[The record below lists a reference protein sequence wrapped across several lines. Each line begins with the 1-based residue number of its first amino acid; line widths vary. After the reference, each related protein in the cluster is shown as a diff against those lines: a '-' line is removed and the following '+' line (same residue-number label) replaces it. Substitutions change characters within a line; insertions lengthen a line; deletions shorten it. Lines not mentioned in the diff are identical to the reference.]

1 MRRRSSSVHESS
13 VWSCASMSMPGS
25 ASAATSRNA
34 RARSRDPSGSLT
46 SRSKSARM
54 WFASM
59 TRDPRPSAGAAAR
72 VPWRPAL
79 LRWYRRHHRDLPWR
93 ASRDPWHVWVS
104 EVMLQQTR
112 VSVVLPYY
120 RTFLERWPDVN
131 ALAPAPIDQVLRVW
145 SGLGYY
151 RRARQL
157 HDAARVVAR
166 EHHGQVPSAADAFAR
181 LPGVGRYTLG
191 AVLSIG
197 FDQPL
202 PVLDGNV
209 ARVLSRIEA
218 ISASVRD
225 PRGSREL
232 WARAATLVPMR
243 GAGTWNQALM
253 ELGAMIC
260 TPRSARCEECQVRA
274 WCRAPALG
282 QVEAFPPV
290 PRRRTSVQ
298 VRRAVVLAERAG
310 KLLMFRRDGPLL
322 SGLWEPP
329 GIEMETE
336 AAAAK
341 SLRRILK
348 RAGVTGTITPTGEI

>member
-1 MRRRSSSVHESS
+1 MSRDPRS
-13 VWSCASMSMPGS
+13 
-25 ASAATSRNA
+25 SAAT
-34 RARSRDPSGSLT
+34 
-46 SRSKSARM
+46 
-54 WFASM
+54 
-59 TRDPRPSAGAAAR
+59 
-72 VPWRPAL
+72 VPWRSAL

-93 ASRDPWHVWVS
+93 ATRDPWHVWVS

-120 RTFLERWPDVN
+120 RTFVERWPDPA
-131 ALAPAPIDQVLRVW
+131 ALARAPIDQVLRVW

-157 HDAARVVAR
+157 HDAARTVVR
-166 EHHGQVPSAADAFAR
+166 DHQGRVPAAPDAFAR

-218 ISASVRD
+218 IPASVRD

-253 ELGAMIC
+253 ELGALIC
-260 TPRSARCEECQVRA
+260 TPRSPRCDECPVRARCRA
-274 WCRAPALG
+274 RELG
-282 QVEAFPPV
+282 RVDAFPPV
-290 PRRRTSVQ
+290 APRRASVRI
-298 VRRAVVLAERAG
+298 RRAVVLVERNG
-310 KLLMFRRDGPLL
+310 RVLVTRREGPVL

-329 GIEMETE
+329 GIDLDANDADRKSMR
-336 AAAAK
+336 AAL
-341 SLRRILK
+341 S
-348 RAGVTGTITPTGEI
+348 RAGVQARLVSTGQIVRHTITHRRIEVEIWRGTAVRDSPNDHTPCHARWIDPRRPPVALTALGRRLVSLTTC

>member
-1 MRRRSSSVHESS
+1 
-13 VWSCASMSMPGS
+13 
-25 ASAATSRNA
+25 
-34 RARSRDPSGSLT
+34 
-46 SRSKSARM
+46 
-54 WFASM
+54 M
-59 TRDPRPSAGAAAR
+59 TRVPRPSAAAIAR

-79 LRWYRRHHRDLPWR
+79 LRWYRRHRRDLPWR

-131 ALAPAPIDQVLRVW
+131 ALARAPVDQVLRVW

-157 HDAARVVAR
+157 HDAARIVAR
-166 EHHGQVPSAADAFAR
+166 DHHGRVPSASDAFAR

-197 FDQPL
+197 FDRPL

-218 ISASVRD
+218 LSASVRD
-225 PRGSREL
+225 SRGSREL
-232 WARAATLVPMR
+232 WSHAATLVPMR

-253 ELGAMIC
+253 ELGALVC
-260 TPRSARCEECQVRA
+260 TPRSPRCDECPVRP
-274 WCRAPALG
+274 WCRAHALG
-282 QVEAFPPV
+282 RTDAFPPA
-290 PRRRTSVQ
+290 S
-298 VRRAVVLAERAG
+298 VRRASQRLRRAVAVARRGGRMLVVRQE
-310 KLLMFRRDGPLL
+310 GPLL
-322 SGLWEPP
+322 TGLWEPP
-329 GIEMETE
+329 GIDLPATGEGRT
-336 AAAAK
+336 
-341 SLRRILK
+341 SLRAALART
-348 RAGVTGTITPTGEI
+348 GVSARLTRTEQIVRHTITHRRIEVEVWRVEGVREARTGRKTDARWIDPQRPAVPLTALARKLAALTKR